1 MTSSLL
7 LSVAFQTSTGLPL
20 FLIGILFLVAFA
32 IWSYR
37 WTRPPVSPLL
47 RKFLVIL
54 RCAALLLA
62 WLFVTAFEMNWEK
75 EETVKP
81 DIAVLIDQSSS
92 MNFTD
97 GELTRMQ
104 VLQSIYDNP
113 TWEELEKRYDLDY
126 FAFDGDIRQVSHP
139 ETGVAPRGNVTD
151 LHRAISSLGTIA
163 KGLPDAVI
171 LLTDGAT
178 NTGGSP
184 EEAARE
190 IQRPVFPVAIG
201 DSLPP
206 KDIVIREINAPAS
219 TYSGDTTSVD
229 LTVRAT
235 GVAGSRA
242 QLVLTDDAG
251 NRIYSD
257 SLSFTSQLE
266 DQLVTLQIVPK
277 EPGVQNWIVSV
288 EPLEGEISMKN
299 NRRRFI
305 IDIMERRR
313 RILLVAGI
321 PSYEAS
327 FLAETLES
335 DEDTD
340 PVILIGGG
348 PGNTLVRGNVPS
360 GGEISELNAAVLLL
374 DSAVDQMLRSLIQ
387 RLVSSKIPLVIIT
400 GGNPDQR
407 ALRNLE
413 SVCGEF
419 RFLRSKGD
427 RSLIP
432 IEYHPIFTSDRTWFE
447 NNESVVPPLE
457 IPDVTLD
464 KGRVL
469 AITNYEQRN
478 RPGLVIAN
486 TSPRTLV
493 FLAGS
498 LWRWDQLRRPV
509 DPMGEG
515 YQSLWER
522 LLRWITADSEKERI
536 KVYPSKK
543 LFQGGE
549 QVKLVAEVLD
559 ESLQPVADASI
570 HATVLREEKEH
581 LAEFRKRAPGRYEA
595 AIDPWT
601 SGLYHFS
608 ATIEYGDATFSR
620 SGTFAVDDFSLE
632 ETELRMRPDRLRSIA
647 KASGGTLLFPDQVDR
662 LTTLLPSDN
671 ETVIVRK
678 SWKPSR
684 IRNLFFLIVFILAI
698 EWLIRT
704 RKGMI

>member
-235 GVAGSRA
+235 GVAGSQA

-387 RLVSSKIPLVIIT
+387 RLVSSKIPWLSSPAEIRISVRSVT
-400 GGNPDQR
+400 WNQSAESSVSSVQR
-407 ALRNLE
+407 
-413 SVCGEF
+413 
-419 RFLRSKGD
+419 
-427 RSLIP
+427 
-432 IEYHPIFTSDRTWFE
+432 
-447 NNESVVPPLE
+447 
-457 IPDVTLD
+457 VT
-464 KGRVL
+464 
-469 AITNYEQRN
+469 A
-478 RPGLVIAN
+478 
-486 TSPRTLV
+486 
-493 FLAGS
+493 
-498 LWRWDQLRRPV
+498 
-509 DPMGEG
+509 
-515 YQSLWER
+515 
-522 LLRWITADSEKERI
+522 
-536 KVYPSKK
+536 
-543 LFQGGE
+543 
-549 QVKLVAEVLD
+549 
-559 ESLQPVADASI
+559 
-570 HATVLREEKEH
+570 H
-581 LAEFRKRAPGRYEA
+581 
-595 AIDPWT
+595 
-601 SGLYHFS
+601 
-608 ATIEYGDATFSR
+608 
-620 SGTFAVDDFSLE
+620 
-632 ETELRMRPDRLRSIA
+632 
-647 KASGGTLLFPDQVDR
+647 
-662 LTTLLPSDN
+662 
-671 ETVIVRK
+671 
-678 SWKPSR
+678 
-684 IRNLFFLIVFILAI
+684 
-698 EWLIRT
+698 
-704 RKGMI
+704 